1 MLKLNDP
8 VRYTDAENA
17 HIEANLKPKGKN
29 GWSDSAP
36 ETIAIKHHISKH
48 TIIAQGGRCAYC
60 EKVLAKGD
68 VDIEHIAPKKH
79 YGAFMFEPYNLLSS
93 CTCCN
98 APVNKGQNKTIV
110 EPANLVAYDANQFTI
125 VHSYFDN
132 PDDHIKYMDEERTMI
147 DINNC
152 TVKGKETI
160 NMLHWNEWWAI
171 YKRLE
176 ITGMRHFRI
185 DVLKL
190 AAEISTYKVK

>member
-8 VRYTDAENA
+8 VRYTAAEKA
-17 HIEANLKPKGKN
+17 YIEANLKLKGKD
-29 GWSDSAP
+29 GWSDSSP
-36 ETIAIKHHISKH
+36 ETIAIKHHISEH

-68 VDIEHIAPKKH
+68 VDIEHIAPKRH
-79 YGAFMFEPYNLLSS
+79 YGVFTFEPYNLLTS

-110 EPANLVAYDANQFTI
+110 EPANLSVYNANQFSI
-125 VHSYFDN
+125 VHSYFDDPN
-132 PDDHIKYMDEERTMI
+132 EHIKYIDTKRTVI

-152 TVKGKETI
+152 SVKGKETI
-160 NMLHWNEWWAI
+160 NMLHWNENWAF

-176 ITGMRHFRI
+176 IASMRQYSI

-190 AAEISTYKVK
+190 AAEISTYK

>member
-1 MLKLNDP
+1 MLNLFDP
-8 VRYTDAENA
+8 VRFSANEQAFIDAT
-17 HIEANLKPKGKN
+17 LKPLGKD
-29 GWSDSAP
+29 GWANAAP
-36 ETIAIKHHISKH
+36 ETIAIKNHISNH

-79 YGAFMFEPYNLLSS
+79 YGAFTYEPYNLVSS

-98 APVNKGQNKTIV
+98 APVNKGQKKTIV
-110 EPANLVAYDANQFTI
+110 DPVKAAYDQNTFSI

-132 PDDHIKYMDEERTMI
+132 PDDHIKYKDAERTI
-147 DINNC
+147 FDINNC
-152 TVKGKETI
+152 TIIGKATI
-160 NMLHWNEWWAI
+160 KLFNWDEEWAF

-176 ITGMRHFRI
+176 IASMRHYPI

-190 AAEISTYKVK
+190 AVEISTYK